1 VPVERCHQPR
11 QDNYQR
17 APRHLF
23 EVSGSEARTYY
34 SRRVQKLKNHTAN
47 AKRPER
53 PRGSYICCYHEC
65 GESLEARE
73 ATEYVSIPREGHKE
87 KNKAWRQKILR
98 SMNVEYHPT
107 TKYRACV
114 EHFGQNSIIQRT
126 ITSKGKSLVYAKLVN
141 TSLTSSELKMDA
153 LPLPVA
159 DRRKGCHPPP
169 QTGSQNGYK
178 R

>member
-1 VPVERCHQPR
+1 
-11 QDNYQR
+11 
-17 APRHLF
+17 
-23 EVSGSEARTYY
+23 
-34 SRRVQKLKNHTAN
+34 
-47 AKRPER
+47 
-53 PRGSYICCYHEC
+53 
-65 GESLEARE
+65 LEARE